1 MSPRIRGR
9 AVGRRAC
16 LRCVVR
22 RPLVSLLAGLI
33 LVSGCA
39 AVEEPAAPGPTA
51 HPAVGTPASPT
62 PLPVSVGKVAAL
74 LAGLPRQPRPVGT
87 LGYARDA
94 FGPAWEDI
102 DGNRC
107 NQRDDVLLRDAVPGT
122 VRTQQQ
128 GACDHDVL
136 AGEWVDPYTG
146 ARMAFTDLKDLH
158 QAEAIQI
165 DHVVPLAEAWV
176 SGASAWKPRR
186 RLRYAN
192 DLGDLVAASG
202 PVNASK
208 GSSDPAAWRPRKAFQ
223 CAYATRWIQIKA
235 RWRLAVDPSE
245 AAALEEMLARCR

>member
-1 MSPRIRGR
+1 VKGGLGVVVCLVVL
-9 AVGRRAC
+9 VGC
-16 LRCVVR
+16 
-22 RPLVSLLAGLI
+22 G
-33 LVSGCA
+33 
-39 AVEEPAAPGPTA
+39 AVEEPTDVR
-51 HPAVGTPASPT
+51 PAVRRPAASSPVVPPA
-62 PLPVSVGKVAAL
+62 PLPVTAAKARGL
-74 LAGLPRQPRPVGT
+74 LAGLPRAPRPTGT
-87 LGYARDA
+87 LGYVRDV
-94 FGPAWEDI
+94 FGPAWADI
-102 DGNRC
+102 DGNHC
-107 NQRDDVLLRDAVPGT
+107 NQRDDVLLRDVLPGT

-146 ARMAFTDLKDLH
+146 VRMAFDDLKDLH
-158 QAEAIQI
+158 QAQAIQI

-208 GSSDPAAWRPRKAFQ
+208 GSSDPAAWRPKKRYQ
-223 CAYATRWIQIKA
+223 CGYATRWIQIKA

-245 AAALEEMLARCR
+245 VAALEEMLGTCR

>member
-1 MSPRIRGR
+1 MK
-9 AVGRRAC
+9 
-16 LRCVVR
+16 
-22 RPLVSLLAGLI
+22 I
-33 LVSGCA
+33 LVVLGCLLVLVGCG
-39 AVEEPAAPGPTA
+39 AVEEPADVR
-51 HPAVGTPASPT
+51 PAVRTPAASVAP
-62 PLPVSVGKVAAL
+62 PPPVSAAKASAL
-74 LAGLPRQPRPVGT
+74 LAGLPRAPRPFGT
-87 LGYARDA
+87 MGYVRDA
-94 FGPAWEDI
+94 FGPAWADI

-107 NQRDDVLLRDAVPGT
+107 NQRDDVLLRDVQPGT

-136 AGEWVDPYTG
+136 AGEWIDPYTG
-146 ARMAFTDLKDLH
+146 ARLVFDDLKDLH

-192 DLGDLVAASG
+192 DPGDLVAASG

-208 GSSDPAAWRPRKAFQ
+208 GSSDPAAWRPKKKYQ
-223 CAYATRWIQIKA
+223 CGYATRWIQIKA

-245 AAALEEMLARCR
+245 VAALENMLGTCR